1 MKQLNDLIADFWRDY
16 AALVL
21 LAAGLLGVILL
32 ISLGVWAKRSKK
44 PLRPIALAFSMN
56 LALLLNAEGM
66 WVIAIDQLKLPA
78 IFAVLVFAVFEIC
91 FLTATSLA
99 AEQYRRTSSYA
110 PDGTIVTAG
119 HPGPMLWIAAL
130 IAGLSGVIV
139 ASNAVTFTEQLLRL
153 AVPCMIFL
161 MWWAALTAAGQKVR
175 RGRFAYSPRRLAE
188 RWGFLIPDDDP
199 DLVRMAAD
207 RQVRRMVVNYHRVS
221 AGRFPKPWWRNRLL
235 KDARTAGEPVVEEVV
250 EQLARIQ
257 RVMDLLVPGAVR
269 ISVPSRPESLRAAAA
284 PAATAPDVTA
294 SLARELGPTPAGTP
308 STGQPVQNRQA
319 VEPVRFVPPAA
330 GQGPAPVEEDP
341 LALALTDE
349 QAAAM
354 AAVLARQQNPAA
366 AQQPVASPQQIP
378 SQQPLASS
386 HQAAAQYQVTAAQA
400 VAGPQQ
406 TAGSPSA
413 IPVPAPSA
421 SLQAVSGPT
430 PVAVPEQRAGEE
442 ATLAV
447 LRAGESATVPGA
459 RAGEGATVP
468 GAREAATTPVARE
481 SAAAPVVRE
490 DVTVPVVRE
499 GATVPVPRVAE
510 PPVAEQPA
518 PPAIPAWASTGTGA
532 RPAVSI
538 VGSPWWRLAVDRL
551 SKLVAEEITPDD
563 LPEMNYLR
571 ITELTR
577 KLAPKVSELGEG
589 VIRTYI
595 NEYVRELDG
604 EHVESAYP
612 WRDFLPAPAPAKPG
626 SEAWLAALADLRTA
640 LEEELGEGQ
649 PMDPDELTTVLA
661 PSAPRLDGRTV
672 RSFIGDYLL
681 ALNGMS
687 AAGAGQPW
695 AELMPR
701 PQSVRPAS
709 DDDVLEVHGAELFEH
724 LRSTGRL
731 SRYKVQ
737 AVTGI
742 KSRVQADRI
751 KATVEQRAAETAS
764 A

>member
-1 MKQLNDLIADFWRDY
+1 MKQFNDLIADFWRDY

-21 LAAGLLGVILL
+21 LAAGLLGVVLL
-32 ISLGVWAKRSKK
+32 IAFAIWAKRSKK
-44 PLRPIALAFSMN
+44 PLRPLALAFSMN

-99 AEQYRRTSSYA
+99 AEQYRRTSVYA
-110 PDGTIVTAG
+110 PDGTIVTPG

-161 MWWAALTAAGQKVR
+161 MWWAALTAAGQRVR

-199 DLVRMAAD
+199 DLVRMGTE
-207 RQVRRMVVNYHRVS
+207 RQIRRMVSNYHRVS
-221 AGRFPKPWWRNRLL
+221 GGRFPKAWWRSRLL
-235 KDARTAGEPVVEEVV
+235 KDARTAGEPVVDDVI

-257 RVMDLLVPGAVR
+257 RVMDLLVPGAAR
-269 ISVPSRPESLRAAAA
+269 IPVPARPDALRAAAT
-284 PAATAPDVTA
+284 PRPDTIGEPVTGP
-294 SLARELGPTPAGTP
+294 ARELEPATLATPAGPAPATAN
-308 STGQPVQNRQA
+308 GRQT
-319 VEPVRFVPPAA
+319 VEPVRFVPPA
-330 GQGPAPVEEDP
+330 PEPVMEDP
-341 LALALTDE
+341 LDSALTDE

-354 AAVLARQQNPAA
+354 AAVLARQQNAAPPIPQPAPQPVAPSAPVAQPSAPVVPSAPVAQPSAPVVPSAPVAQPAA
-366 AQQPVASPQQIP
+366 QTAPVAQPQPVASPV
-378 SQQPLASS
+378 
-386 HQAAAQYQVTAAQA
+386 AAAPA
-400 VAGPQQ
+400 VVPPQSK
-406 TAGSPSA
+406 A
-413 IPVPAPSA
+413 PVPAQVVVPA
-421 SLQAVSGPT
+421 QRVSDT
-430 PVAVPEQRAGEE
+430 
-442 ATLAV
+442 
-447 LRAGESATVPGA
+447 
-459 RAGEGATVP
+459 
-468 GAREAATTPVARE
+468 
-481 SAAAPVVRE
+481 
-490 DVTVPVVRE
+490 
-499 GATVPVPRVAE
+499 ATVPVIRVADAQAAGRPAAE
-510 PPVAEQPA
+510 PPAAEPSA

-538 VGSPWWRLAVDRL
+538 AGSPWWRLAVDRL
-551 SKLVAEEITPDD
+551 SKLVAAEITPEE

-571 ITELTR
+571 INELAR
-577 KLAPKVSELGEG
+577 KLHPRVSELGEG
-589 VIRTYI
+589 VVRTFI
-595 NEYVRELDG
+595 GEYVRELDG

-612 WRDFLPAPAPAKPG
+612 WRDFLPAPAAAKPG
-626 SEAWLAALADLRTA
+626 SDAWLAALADLRTA

-649 PMDPDELTTVLA
+649 PMDPDELTNVLA
-661 PSAPRLDGRTV
+661 PSAPRLDAATV
-672 RSFIGDYLL
+672 RSFIGDYVL

-701 PQSVRPAS
+701 PQSARPAS
-709 DDDVLEVHGAELFEH
+709 DEDLLEVHGAELFEH

-751 KATVEQRAAETAS
+751 KATIEDRAAETAS